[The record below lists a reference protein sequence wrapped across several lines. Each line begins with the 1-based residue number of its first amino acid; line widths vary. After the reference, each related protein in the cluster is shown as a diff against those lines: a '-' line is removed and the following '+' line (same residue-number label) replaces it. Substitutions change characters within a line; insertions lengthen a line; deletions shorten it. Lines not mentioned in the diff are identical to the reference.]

1 MKNFFLF
8 AREPESDWTRGR
20 RLAYYMANAIL
31 LVGTSAC
38 LGALALVFAIGAYP
52 LPILRGYLESLPLLL
67 LNVLPVVWLCLLLYA
82 LLARA
87 WAAFLGTSVFISLLT
102 LGNYFKL
109 VIRDDPVIAR
119 DVKDL
124 FMAVR
129 FGATYEIQ
137 FDFRMVFAAFC
148 IVFAIAVL
156 ALFARA
162 RIGGRARIACVL
174 FCAVTAFPLWHFLTD
189 DALYDRLTDTRHI
202 NQWSTT
208 QVHVVHG
215 CVYPFLHSI
224 PDAFDVPP
232 EGYSKAETAELI
244 SAFEESAIPEDRR
257 VDIISIML
265 EAYSDFSRFDID
277 GVDFSA
283 YDLYH
288 ALEEESYTGTLIT
301 NIFAGGTIDSERAFL
316 TGYPT
321 VPEMRSNIPSY
332 VWYLR
337 SQGYTAEGSH
347 PCYEWFYNRQNVN
360 EYLGFEN
367 YYFMENHYN
376 AYTNHV
382 TAPDSIL
389 MPEIL
394 RLYDAAKESGKPYFS
409 FNVTYQGHGPY
420 SAEAVEWDADY
431 VTGYDDVSR
440 NILNNYLGSIADTNQ
455 KLTALVD
462 ALRAQSEPVV
472 LVLFGDHKPWLG
484 DGNSVYHALG
494 INIDLSTPEGF
505 SNYYATRYLIWAN
518 DAAKALLGN
527 DFCGEGPTIS
537 PCYLMSEVFALC
549 GFEGNAYMQ
558 AMNDVKSTLPVITTN
573 GRYMESGALTDALSS
588 EGRTALQRAA
598 ALEYYQRN
606 QKVLTEDK

>member
-8 AREPESDWTRGR
+8 AREPQSGWTRGR
-20 RLAYYMANAIL
+20 RLAYYMANAVL

-52 LPILRGYLESLPLLL
+52 GAIFLGYFASLPLLL
-67 LNVLPVVWLCLLLYA
+67 LNILPVVWLCLFLYA
-82 LLARA
+82 LFARA
-87 WAAFLGTSVFISLLT
+87 WAAFLGTSIFVSLLT

-109 VIRDDPVIAR
+109 TLRDDPVIAR

-137 FDFRMVFAAFC
+137 FDLRMVFAAFC
-148 IVFAIAVL
+148 IAFAIAVL
-156 ALFARA
+156 AVFARA
-162 RIGGRARIACVL
+162 RICVRTRIACLL
-174 FCAVTAFPLWHFLTD
+174 FCVVTAFPLWHFLTD

-202 NQWSTT
+202 NRWSTT
-208 QVHVVHG
+208 QVHVAHG
-215 CVYPFLHSI
+215 CVYPFLRSI
-224 PDAFDVPP
+224 PDAFDIPP
-232 EGYSKAETAELI
+232 SGYSARETAALL
-244 SAFEESAIPEDRR
+244 SAHRDGTIPEDRR

-265 EAYSDFSRFDID
+265 EAYNDFSRFDVE

-288 ALEEESYTGTLIT
+288 ALEAESYTGTLIT

-376 AYTNHV
+376 AYTDQTV
-382 TAPDSIL
+382 AMDSIL

-394 RLYDAAKESGKPYFS
+394 RLYDAAKAEGTPYFS
-409 FNVTYQGHGPY
+409 FNVSYQGHGPY

-431 VTGYDDVSR
+431 VTGYDEASR
-440 NILNNYLGSIADTNQ
+440 NILNNYLGSIADTNRH
-455 KLTALVD
+455 LAALVD

-472 LVLFGDHKPWLG
+472 LVLFGDHNPWLG
-484 DGNSVYHALG
+484 EGNSVYHALG
-494 INIDLSTPEGF
+494 IDLDLSTAQGF

-518 DAAKALLGN
+518 DAAKAILGN

-537 PCYLMSEVFALC
+537 PCFLMDEVFSLC
-549 GFEGNAYMQ
+549 GWDGNAYMQ
-558 AMNDVKSTLPVITTN
+558 AMRGVKAALPVITTN
-573 GRYMESGALTDALSS
+573 GRYMERGELTASLSP
-588 EGRTALQRAA
+588 EGEAA
-598 ALEYYQRN
+598 AECASALEYYQKH
-606 QKVLTEDK
+606 QTVSEGK